1 MSQQEL
7 EKSLELTD
15 LTQAFIY
22 KDLISP
28 SIANAFC
35 YTLQQMPAAI
45 TIYFLEQTQNQLHVA
60 TFGVGTIFYQAFG
73 FSAMNGLA
81 SGLQALA
88 SQAMGAQ
95 KFQFCGKLYYQSI
108 FIACILIIPLSI
120 ILYSSEDI
128 MLFIK
133 IDSELA
139 EATGLLNKGM
149 ISVILFE
156 GIFAQTKAFLNAQNL
171 YHLSVYTHF
180 ASCFLSLIF
189 NYFFISILE
198 MQLLGGIIARNLL
211 EICNNLIIVYLIKKL
226 DCCKETLIKF
236 DWSLFDG
243 SFKFFKTAL
252 PIGSIFWYE
261 SICFELF
268 QIQVNYLAPLLLSLN
283 VLMYTV
289 ALLVYQFSYGISIAA
304 TTFAGNAMGAKS
316 AKLAKQYTI
325 GSFVLL
331 GGFQIICLTLIIC
344 FQQQIIQFLTSE
356 VEMEVLFIKFLPVL
370 LIQIVADGVQ
380 AIVSGIVKVIGK
392 EHFASQSMMFCY
404 IIFGQPVAYLL
415 TYVLDFELA
424 GVWWGMI
431 VAASTYSFLQIYV
444 MLKSDWHRLSNE
456 INDKIHS
463 MGAHHTE
470 TELQLLEKA

>member
-1 MSQQEL
+1 MSKLEL
-7 EKSLELTD
+7 EKTLELSD
-15 LTQAFIY
+15 LTHAFIY
-22 KDLISP
+22 KDLIRP

-35 YTLQQMPAAI
+35 YTLQQMPVAF

-88 SQAMGAQ
+88 SQAIGAQ

-108 FIACILIIPLSI
+108 FIACILIIPISI

-128 MLFIK
+128 MLFMK

-149 ISVILFE
+149 ISVILLE

-198 MQLLGGIIARNLL
+198 MQLMGGIIARNLL
-211 EICNNLIIVYLIKKL
+211 ELSNNLIIIYLIKKF
-226 DCCKETLIKF
+226 DCCKQTLIKF
-236 DWSLFDG
+236 DWSLLDG
-243 SFKFFKTAL
+243 TFKFFKTAL
-252 PIGSIFWYE
+252 PIGCIFWYE

-268 QIQVNYLAPLLLSLN
+268 QIQVNYLASLLLSLN

-289 ALLVYQFSYGISIAA
+289 ALIAYQFSYGISIAA

-316 AKLAKQYTI
+316 VKLAKQYTI
-325 GSFVLL
+325 GSFVLF
-331 GGFQIICLTLIIC
+331 GGFQILCLALIIC
-344 FQQQIIQFLTSE
+344 YQQEIVQFLTSE

-370 LIQIVADGVQ
+370 LIQIVTDGVQ
-380 AIVSGIVKVIGK
+380 ALVSGIVKVIGK
-392 EHFASQSMMFCY
+392 EHFASKSMMFCY
-404 IIFGQPVAYLL
+404 IVFGQPTAYLL
-415 TYVLDFELA
+415 TYVWDFELA

-431 VAASTYSFLQIYV
+431 VAASTYSLLQIYI
-444 MLKSDWHRLSNE
+444 MLKSDWHHLSNE

-463 MGAHHTE
+463 MGAHHAD